1 MKVFAT
7 EVKRVIDSLPIGL
20 YANFRIP
27 LDMDE
32 KEECSFYNPREKC
45 IVISYPQI
53 AAGLEPVEDESYVET
68 AIRSMV
74 YHEVS
79 HALLT
84 PITMKITN
92 IINVFEDERIET
104 LMAGYYHNV
113 DFKKNVRLINNWDGV
128 SEPTNDFEK
137 FYHTVRFRDGDPKHL
152 KLVNDLIEEWAYLR
166 ANSDDWDIKTYI
178 QDIKNLYT
186 IITGNKPLESEENK
200 SGKGN
205 GQNNKEKKAGK
216 VSKTDEDKKM
226 RGICSDSE
234 ISADLKR
241 IGRDFMEKS
250 LDYFLKQRM
259 ARAELDSSILN
270 SVSILFENFKKRT
283 GGGAAMQSYSG
294 IINPRNIARDDYR
307 YFDRMAQN
315 VGTNKFGSLHL
326 NLFLDVSGS
335 YRPNEEITNKIIVAL
350 EEIEKKNKF
359 FSFDVVACG
368 VSERKLS
375 RKNRYIH
382 PDGGNDLDEK
392 IYQIFKDCQLP
403 NTYNYNIV
411 LFDGDAFSDSPE
423 PLKTFSAFNV
433 ANCTIISDSSNH
445 PYISENV
452 SAARIIYTSDYASE
466 LLKNILSA
474 LQLALH

>member
-53 AAGLEPVEDESYVET
+53 ATGLESVEDESHVET

-84 PITMKITN
+84 PVILEITDIV
-92 IINVFEDERIET
+92 NVFEDERIET

-113 DFKKNVRLINNWDGV
+113 DFKKNVRLINNWDGI

-137 FYHTVRFRDGDPKHL
+137 FYHTVRFRDGESAHL
-152 KLVNDLIEEWAYLR
+152 KMVDDLIEKWEWLR
-166 ANSDDWDIKTYI
+166 AGSNGYYNISYIEDIEK
-178 QDIKNLYT
+178 LYT
-186 IITGNKPLESEENK
+186 AITGNKPPENQNE
-200 SGKGN
+200 KGN
-205 GQNNKEKKAGK
+205 GQSK
-216 VSKTDEDKKM
+216 VSKSSETNGMEKDKKP
-226 RGICSDSE
+226 RGMCSDSE
-234 ISADLKR
+234 VKDDFKK
-241 IGRDFMEKS
+241 IGKDFMEKS
-250 LDYFLKQRM
+250 LDRFLESGM
-259 ARAELDSSILN
+259 AKAELDNSILN
-270 SVSILFENFKKRT
+270 SVGILFENFKKRT
-283 GGGAAMQSYSG
+283 GGGSAMQSYSG

-335 YRPNEEITNKIIVAL
+335 YRPNEAITNKIIVAL

-411 LFDGDAFSDSPE
+411 LFDGGAFSDSPKPRE
-423 PLKTFSAFNV
+423 TFSAFNV
-433 ANCTIISDSSNH
+433 ANCTIISDIDNR
-445 PYISENV
+445 PYISGKV
-452 SAARIIYTSDYASE
+452 SAARVIYTRNYADE